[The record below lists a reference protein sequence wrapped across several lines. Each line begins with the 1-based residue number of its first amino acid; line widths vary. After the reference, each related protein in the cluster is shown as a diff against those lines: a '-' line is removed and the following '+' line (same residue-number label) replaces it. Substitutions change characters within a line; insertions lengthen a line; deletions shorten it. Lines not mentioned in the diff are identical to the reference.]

1 MKNWWVFPGFE
12 IETMLSGLDLPVNLA
27 FVPNPQKVPS
37 APLLY
42 VTELYGTVKAITNN
56 WKVHTY
62 AKGLLNYPPDYKL
75 PGTGESG
82 LTGICVEPE
91 TGDLFLSMLYVEKDE
106 IKAKVV
112 RTSSKDGL
120 TMDSMKT
127 VIDGI
132 PSVKAAHQIQ
142 AVTIGSDGKLYVNVG
157 DGMLNPAVAQDDTDL
172 RGKILR
178 MNLDGTIPEDN
189 PHPESFIYAKGLRN
203 PFGAAWRNSDNKLY
217 ISDNGPQVD
226 DRIAKIEAGGDY
238 SWPESMRTNSIFW
251 WHYTQAPTAM
261 DFMQNGEFPEEFHDE
276 LFVALFGAAYHEG
289 WSTKGKKIVKFKLS
303 EDGNSVKSYDEFVT
317 YVGGGPASP
326 CGLAF
331 GPGGLYFTDLHGENK
346 DIKTPSG
353 NIFKVKPTEK
363 KPGQG
368 VPDTQYNNR
377 RCICPNCPSY
387 DKCMIG
393 KMEKLYC
400 AIGKSECII
409 EKKGCICG
417 ECPVASEHKISGF
430 YFCEKGKAG

>member
-1 MKNWWVFPGFE
+1 MKNWHVFPGFE
-12 IETMLSGLDLPVNLA
+12 IDLMLSGLNLPVNLA
-27 FVPNPQKVPS
+27 FVPNPKKEPN

-42 VTELYGTVKAITNN
+42 ITELYGTVKVVTNE
-56 WKVHTY
+56 WKAHTY
-62 AKGLLNYPPDYKL
+62 TKGLLNYSPDYKL

-82 LTGICVEPE
+82 LIGICVEPE
-91 TGDLFLSMLYVEKDE
+91 SGDLFLSMLYVENDE

-120 TMDSMKT
+120 TMDSMT
-127 VIDGI
+127 TIIDGI

-142 AVTIGSDGKLYVNVG
+142 AVTIGPDRKLYVNVG
-157 DGMLNPAVAQDDTDL
+157 DGMLNPTVAQDDADM

-189 PHPESFIYAKGLRN
+189 PRSESFVYAKGLRN
-203 PFGAAWRNSDNKLY
+203 PFGAAWRKSDDNLY
-217 ISDNGPQVD
+217 ISDNGPEVD
-226 DRIAKIEAGGDY
+226 DRIAKIEAGDNY
-238 SWPESMRTNSIFW
+238 SWPESMRTNSIYW
-251 WHYTQAPTAM
+251 WHFTQAPTAM

-289 WSTKGKKIVKFKLS
+289 WSPKGKKIVKFRLS
-303 EDGNSVKSYDEFVT
+303 GDGNSVKSCDEFVT
-317 YVGGGPASP
+317 YVGDGPASP

-353 NIFKVKPTEK
+353 NVLRVKPIEK
-363 KPGQG
+363 KPGEG
-368 VPDTQYNNR
+368 VPNTQYNDR

-387 DKCMIG
+387 DKCMTG
-393 KMEKLYC
+393 KMEKIYC
-400 AIGKSECII
+400 AVGKSKCVIG
-409 EKKGCICG
+409 KKGCICG

-430 YFCEKGKAG
+430 YFCEKGKVK